1 MRSANPNLIVWIDTE
16 TTGLDPDR
24 DLLLEVAVVVTDNA
38 LRELGATSVVI
49 APEHGA
55 VADLLACM
63 DPFVTAMHSSNGLI
77 SELDSPAAL
86 PLDAADRWIAAHID
100 QAAAGAAGPFLL
112 GGNSITHDR
121 GFLDRYAPQTFSR
134 LHYRSID
141 VSSIEQDM
149 VRDGYADEI
158 AAERRR
164 TAPAGNH
171 RALGDIRDSVRQLA
185 HLREIRRSVLA
196 HA

>member
-1 MRSANPNLIVWIDTE
+1 MRAANPNLIVWIDTE

-24 DLLLEVAVVVTDNA
+24 DLLLEIAVVVTDNS
-38 LRELGATSVVI
+38 LRELGATSVVV
-49 APEHGA
+49 APEHGVEEA
-55 VADLLACM
+55 LARM

-164 TAPAGNH
+164 TTPAGNH
-171 RALGDIRDSVRQLA
+171 RALGDIRDSVSQLA
-185 HLREIRRSVLA
+185 SLREIRRSVMA
-196 HA
+196 HV

>member
-1 MRSANPNLIVWIDTE
+1 MRAANPNLIVWIDTE

-24 DLLLEVAVVVTDNA
+24 DLLLEIAVVVTDNA
-38 LRELGATSVVI
+38 LCELGATSVVI
-49 APEHGA
+49 APEHGVEDA
-55 VADLLACM
+55 LALM

-86 PLDAADRWIAAHID
+86 NLDAADRWIAAHID

-121 GFLDRYAPQTFSR
+121 GFLDRHAPQTFSR

-171 RALGDIRDSVRQLA
+171 RALGDIHDSVRQLT

>member
-1 MRSANPNLIVWIDTE
+1 MRAANPNLIVWIDTE

-24 DLLLEVAVVVTDNA
+24 DLLLEIAVVVTDNA
-38 LRELGATSVVI
+38 LCELGATSVVI
-49 APEHGA
+49 APEHGVEDA
-55 VADLLACM
+55 LALM

-77 SELDSPAAL
+77 SELDSPASL
-86 PLDAADRWIAAHID
+86 NLDAADRWIAAQID
-100 QAAAGAAGPFLL
+100 EAAAGAAGPFLL

>member
-1 MRSANPNLIVWIDTE
+1 MRAANPNLIVWIDTE

-24 DLLLEVAVVVTDNA
+24 DLLLEIAVVVTDNA
-38 LRELGATSVVI
+38 LRELGATSAVI
-49 APEHGA
+49 APEHGVEDA
-55 VADLLACM
+55 LARM

-77 SELDSPAAL
+77 SELGSPAAL
-86 PLDAADRWIAAHID
+86 TLDAADRWITAHID

-121 GFLDRYAPQTFSR
+121 GFLDRHAPQTFSR

-158 AAERRR
+158 AAERRC

-171 RALGDIRDSVRQLA
+171 RALGDIRDSVSQLA
-185 HLREIRRSVLA
+185 SLREIRRSVLA

>member
-1 MRSANPNLIVWIDTE
+1 MRAANPNLIVWIDTE

-24 DLLLEVAVVVTDNA
+24 DLLLEIAVVVTDNA
-38 LRELGATSVVI
+38 LRELGATSAVI
-49 APEHGA
+49 APEHGVEDA
-55 VADLLACM
+55 LARM

-77 SELDSPAAL
+77 SELGSPAAL
-86 PLDAADRWIAAHID
+86 TLDAADRWITAHID

-121 GFLDRYAPQTFSR
+121 GFLDRHAPQTFSR
-134 LHYRSID
+134 LHYRSLD

>member
-1 MRSANPNLIVWIDTE
+1 MRAANPNLIVWIDTE

-24 DLLLEVAVVVTDNA
+24 DLLLEIAVVVTDNS
-38 LRELGATSVVI
+38 LRELGATSVVV
-49 APEHGA
+49 APEHGVEEA
-55 VADLLACM
+55 LARM

-86 PLDAADRWIAAHID
+86 PLDAADHWIAAHID

-164 TAPAGNH
+164 TTPAGNH
-171 RALGDIRDSVRQLA
+171 RALGDIRDSVSQLA
-185 HLREIRRSVLA
+185 SLREIRRSVMA
-196 HA
+196 HV

>member
-1 MRSANPNLIVWIDTE
+1 MRAANPNLIVWIDTE

-38 LRELGATSVVI
+38 LREIGATSVVI
-49 APEHGA
+49 APEHGVEDA
-55 VADLLACM
+55 LARM

-141 VSSIEQDM
+141 VSSVEQDM
-149 VRDGYADEI
+149 VRDGYADGI

-171 RALGDIRDSVRQLA
+171 RALGDIRDSVSQLA
-185 HLREIRRSVLA
+185 SLREIRRSVLA